1 LHQAWG
7 VILAMSDRKLAML
20 IAALSIA
27 APAEAQEPVYWPAI
41 QPLFCGTLSARA
53 INDQGQVAGVEEI
66 RAGEHIVVLWTSG
79 EPVALPTPGTFPV
92 VLGLDDDGSAVGMV
106 AIEYQPSAV
115 LWQGTEARV
124 LPFDVAIAIDG
135 GRIVGRRRVE
145 GGMRAVLW
153 ADGEVTDLGD
163 LGGGW
168 AEPLGVR
175 GGRIVGFSRNAQ
187 GDSHAFL
194 WEDGRMHDLGTLG
207 GRISRAHDV
216 NARGQVVGF
225 SETEDGSTHAFLWE
239 RGRMRDLGAFGAE
252 HSAAVSIDDEGR
264 ILANVIDRSERRYA
278 VLVDGSKTH
287 KIEREDED
295 LEAHQLNGRGQV
307 VVTAG
312 EEAFVW
318 ENGELQSL
326 LRTQPEGCAGLAARF
341 RYRCSRGIAV
351 DVAEDGTVVGD
362 GWSIVGEESS
372 GAFAWK
378 DDTARYLGTL
388 GGSMTQV
395 RDVNATGAAVG
406 TSADSAGTW
415 QAFLWEGGEM
425 RSLLPLQEAD
435 AINDAGQVVGRVLDD
450 RMRIL
455 VAIWEDDSVRLLPTL
470 PGRYSQG
477 YDISETGIVAG
488 FSEAAPRDSRAVLW
502 RDGEI
507 VELGTLGGPASVALA
522 INERG
527 TVVGWSTIVDAGSR
541 AFVWD
546 EVSGIRPLA
555 GLEDIRSA
563 ATDVTES
570 GVIVGWME
578 PVMSFRIGEFRQRRA
593 FRWEN
598 GVLTDLGDLDV
609 IHPSPEHATEALAI
623 NEQGVVVGV
632 SASTAFLYRD
642 GEMLSLGE
650 PCSDALTPHAPDR
663 LPRPARPPPVIP

>member
-1 LHQAWG
+1 
-7 VILAMSDRKLAML
+7 MSDRKLAIL

-27 APAEAQEPVYWPAI
+27 VPAEAQEPVYWPAV

-53 INDQGQVAGVEEI
+53 INDLSQVAGVEEI
-66 RAGEHIVVLWTSG
+66 RSGEHIVVLWTDDQ
-79 EPVALPTPGTFPV
+79 PVPLPTPGTSPL
-92 VLGLDDDGSAVGMV
+92 VLDLDDDGSAVGMV

-115 LWQGTEARV
+115 LWQGAEARV
-124 LPFDVAIAIDG
+124 LPFDVAIAIDNG
-135 GRIVGRRRVE
+135 LIVGRRRVD

-153 ADGEVTDLGD
+153 QDGELTDLGD

-168 AEPLGVR
+168 AEPLGIR

-187 GDSHAFL
+187 GATHAFL

-239 RGRMRDLGAFGAE
+239 RGRMRDLGTFGAE

-278 VLVDGSKTH
+278 VLVDGSDVH
-287 KIEREDED
+287 EIEREDED

-312 EEAFVW
+312 KEAFVW
-318 ENGELQSL
+318 KDGELRSL
-326 LRTQPEGCAGLAARF
+326 PRTRPEGCAGTR
-341 RYRCSRGIAV
+341 RPDWCSRGTAV
-351 DVAEDGTVVGD
+351 DIGDDGTVVGD
-362 GWSIVGEESS
+362 AISLLHDDSRDG
-372 GAFAWK
+372 FAWK
-378 DDTARYLGTL
+378 DDTARYMGTL

-395 RDVNATGAAVG
+395 HAVNGTGAAVG
-406 TSADSAGTW
+406 TGADSAGTW
-415 QAFLWEGGEM
+415 QAFLWKDGEM
-425 RSLLPLQEAD
+425 RSLFPLGEAD

-488 FSEAAPRDSRAVLW
+488 FSEAALRDSRAVLW

-507 VELGTLGGPASVALA
+507 VELGTLGGPTSVALA

-527 TVVGWSTIVDAGSR
+527 TVVGWSTIVDEGSR

-546 EVSGIRPLA
+546 EASGIRPLA
-555 GLEDIRSA
+555 GLEDIPSA
-563 ATDVTES
+563 ATDITEG

-578 PVMSFRIGEFRQRRA
+578 PIMSFPIGEYRQRRA

-598 GVLTDLGDLDV
+598 DVLTDLGDLDV
-609 IHPSPEHATEALAI
+609 VRPSPEHATEALAI
-623 NEQGVVVGV
+623 NEEGVVVGV
-632 SASTAFLYRD
+632 SAGTAFLYRD

-650 PCSDALTPHAPDR
+650 PCSDALTPRAPDR
-663 LPRPARPPPVIP
+663 PPPP

>member
-1 LHQAWG
+1 
-7 VILAMSDRKLAML
+7 MP
-20 IAALSIA
+20 AALCASLA
-27 APAEAQEPVYWPAI
+27 LASPARAQEPIYWPAVP
-41 QPLFCGTLSARA
+41 PLFCGTLSARA

-66 RAGEHIVVLWTSG
+66 RSGEHVVVLWTNDQ
-79 EPVALPTPGTFPV
+79 PVPLSTPGTSPL
-92 VLGLDDDGSAVGMV
+92 VLDLDDDGSAVGMV

-115 LWQGTEARV
+115 LWQGIEARV
-124 LPFDVAIAIDG
+124 LPFDVAMAIDG
-135 GRIVGRRRVE
+135 GRIVGRRRLE

-153 ADGEVTDLGD
+153 ADGELTDLGD

-168 AEPLGVR
+168 AEPLGIR

-194 WEDGRMHDLGTLG
+194 WEDDRMHDLGTLG

-216 NARGQVVGF
+216 NARGQVVGL
-225 SETEDGSTHAFLWE
+225 SEAKDGSTHAFLWE
-239 RGRMRDLGAFGAE
+239 RGRMRDLGTFGAE

-278 VLVDGSKTH
+278 VLVAGSETH

-326 LRTQPEGCAGLAARF
+326 LRTQPEGCAGLAARP

-362 GWSIVGEESS
+362 GLTLFDEGWW

-388 GGSMTQV
+388 GGSMTRV

-435 AINDAGQVVGRVLDD
+435 AINDAGQVVGRVLDE

-455 VAIWEDDSVRLLPTL
+455 VAIWQDDSLRLLPTL
-470 PGRYSQG
+470 LGRYSQG

-502 RDGEI
+502 KDGEI
-507 VELGTLGGPASVALA
+507 VELGTLGGPTSVALA

-527 TVVGWSTIVDAGSR
+527 TVVGWSTTVDGGSR

-546 EVSGIRPLA
+546 EAFGIRPLA
-555 GLEDIRSA
+555 GLEDIPSA
-563 ATDVTES
+563 ATDVTEG

-578 PVMSFRIGEFRQRRA
+578 PVLTFRIGEYRQRRA

-609 IHPSPEHATEALAI
+609 VRPSPEHATEALAI

-632 SASTAFLYRD
+632 SANRAFLYRD
-642 GEMLSLGE
+642 GEMLSLGS
-650 PCSDALTPHAPDR
+650 PCSDALTPNTPDR
-663 LPRPARPPPVIP
+663 PPRP